1 MASNRELAAANL
13 SLAEEQADKR
23 NQVAIIRS
31 SEYAP
36 AKAAFDDKY
45 ARQAAVLEK
54 LAPEVLLR
62 RWVWGGGGGGLW
74 GSMQPAPASAHHK
87 ETGLQEG
94 LAAVRRALGPTRPAH
109 ACCRLQEGVKEA
121 EEAGER
127 LLQQLQAGELGV
139 EAFMEQYIKAQ
150 AQYHRRD
157 LKLQAAQQT
166 LPQLQTR
173 G

>member
-1 MASNRELAAANL
+1 
-13 SLAEEQADKR
+13 
-23 NQVAIIRS
+23 
-31 SEYAP
+31 
-36 AKAAFDDKY
+36 
-45 ARQAAVLEK
+45 
-54 LAPEVLLR
+54 
-62 RWVWGGGGGGLW
+62 
-74 GSMQPAPASAHHK
+74 
-87 ETGLQEG
+87 
-94 LAAVRRALGPTRPAH
+94 
-109 ACCRLQEGVKEA
+109 VKEA